1 MREKTKEESSSDKKK
16 LALAL
21 VAFIVL
27 MIIFVPLKEKLEAQ
41 IGFKEK
47 EIKLLAT
54 MDLKWNEDRKVKP
67 YEERVIEAG
76 INSISAY
83 SYDGVMLW
91 KTDLKN
97 NSTTYLSETGFF
109 INNKTNNSITKL
121 DLKGDEIW
129 SYEVNYP
136 AYTMT
141 EIEGYLV
148 VYLKVDKDIRG
159 VTVIDQKGKLVLS
172 KEKSREEILSSNIS
186 KDKKQIIITSM
197 DKATQDLN
205 SKITYLKNNGDIVWT
220 EEVKGKIIYNTL
232 FLEKGKI
239 LLIGD
244 QEIICKNDLGEDLWK
259 REINNDL
266 KDIEVVDQDKIY
278 MLYGNNESVLEVINS
293 DGEQDYKMNFKKEYQ
308 SIDQAG
314 EDTLLIGDREILGLR
329 NKKTTIKHQ
338 IKGQVKDIKR
348 VDDYIVISRDEKVE
362 IFKITDKKNKKTK

>member
-27 MIIFVPLKEKLEAQ
+27 MIIFLPLKEKLEAQ